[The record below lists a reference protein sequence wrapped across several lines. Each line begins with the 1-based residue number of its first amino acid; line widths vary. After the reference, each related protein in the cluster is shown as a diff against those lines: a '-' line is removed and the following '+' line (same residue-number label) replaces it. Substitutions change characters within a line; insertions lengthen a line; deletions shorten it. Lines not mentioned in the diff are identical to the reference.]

1 MSLPRAHGVCW
12 QFVTNERITRSL
24 GVWLAGVDSTLVP
37 STLSGTDVFRFSWQE
52 IEHVWSR
59 PVWSLL
65 ALRKWWTFTGNPG
78 CNKSRTP
85 EYEINH
91 IPKFRHLRIIKKR
104 TLDNLWQAC
113 LHDCAIMSWSICI
126 NKESASTWQT
136 LSDHHG
142 LAHSRHLWCCWGW
155 LPAWIWS
162 QLGASHSDL
171 RRNTHAKPLGIY
183 SQELNSLDDWWHVS
197 LPLSYCFISTCL
209 CISFQ
214 LLQYDN
220 QHVQFW

>member
-1 MSLPRAHGVCW
+1 MMNIHR
-12 QFVTNERITRSL
+12 
-24 GVWLAGVDSTLVP
+24 
-37 STLSGTDVFRFSWQE
+37 
-52 IEHVWSR
+52 
-59 PVWSLL
+59 
-65 ALRKWWTFTGNPG
+65 
-78 CNKSRTP
+78 KSRLQQIT
-85 EYEINH
+85 NSRH
-91 IPKFRHLRIIKKR
+91 PKISSPQDHQKR